1 MGQLQWRL
9 WLVGAAIFLLGNA
22 SGTSSPSHSLLH
34 FRYAMLLEGWPQFVE
49 VTYLDSQPIQRYDS
63 STKRMRPL
71 TPWMN
76 QTLTG
81 VYWNWES
88 GIGTFFLKETFLKK
102 FQKLTVP
109 QKHHNQ
115 STDYLEEPYVDYLDE
130 DSLEEFPNST
140 IPPKHHNQSTDHIL
154 QCIEGCKLTTNGEEI
169 EIHQDAVDGKE
180 KNGGESHD
188 KRFYLNGNCIQWL
201 NRYLSNKPQRK
212 ELPVVKVTHQEV
224 SINNLQAL
232 TCQAYGFYPREISV
246 SWRKDGE
253 IFNQTNSTAYI
264 APNSDGT
271 FYARLNIQINPKKRK
286 LYRCHVE
293 HDSSSKPLD
302 FILQEIGPSAKVTT
316 HVLNVNDTCLNCSV
330 CNFYPEDI
338 EATWKKDGEFRD
350 HEIYRGDTIRNWD
363 GTYCTWISIEINP
376 MEKDRYCCYVAH
388 DGLQEPLCVKE
399 IPNEENL
406 IFILYYTIPV
416 LGILILGIIGIL
428 CYKKCRRHD
437 YRAAAKSDPNSSMD
451 NAEKSPLKETEG
463 IPPLNNTAG
472 EESKGDSPPSQ
483 GIGEKKQPPENHQI
497 SV

>member
-76 QTLTG
+76 QTLTE

-88 GIGTFFLKETFLKK
+88 DIGTFFLKETFLEE
-102 FQKLTVP
+102 FRNSIVS

-115 STDYLEEPYVDYLDE
+115 STDYSEETYMDYLDE
-130 DSLEEFPNST
+130 DSLEFQNS
-140 IPPKHHNQSTDHIL
+140 IVPLKHHNLST
-154 QCIEGCKLTTNGEEI
+154 
-169 EIHQDAVDGKE
+169 
-180 KNGGESHD
+180 
-188 KRFYLNGNCIQWL
+188 
-201 NRYLSNKPQRK
+201 
-212 ELPVVKVTHQEV
+212 ELPVVKVTHQEG

-232 TCQAYGFYPREISV
+232 TCQVYGFYPREISV

-253 IFNQTNSTAYI
+253 IFNQTNSAAHI

-271 FYARLNIQINPKKRK
+271 FYARLSIQINPKKRK

-293 HDSSSKPLD
+293 HVSSSEPLD
-302 FILQEIGPSAKVTT
+302 FVLQETGPSAKVTT
-316 HVLNVNDTCLNCSV
+316 HVLNVNDTRLNCSV

-338 EATWKKDGEFRD
+338 EATWKKDGEFWD

-376 MEKDRYCCYVAH
+376 MEEDRYCCYVGH
-388 DGLQEPLCVKE
+388 DGLKEPLCVKALKLE

-428 CYKKCRRHD
+428 CYKKCRRRD

-451 NAEKSPLKETEG
+451 NPERSPLKETEG

-472 EESKGDSPPSQ
+472 EESKGDFPPSQ
-483 GIGEKKQPPENHQI
+483 GIGEKKQSPENHQI

>member
-76 QTLTG
+76 QTLTE

-88 GIGTFFLKETFLKK
+88 DIGTFFLKETFLEE
-102 FQKLTVP
+102 FRNSIVS

-115 STDYLEEPYVDYLDE
+115 STDYSEETYMDYLDE
-130 DSLEEFPNST
+130 DSLEFQNS
-140 IPPKHHNQSTDHIL
+140 IVPLKHHNLSTDHIL
-154 QCIEGCKLTTNGEEI
+154 QCIEGCKFTTNGEEI

-180 KNGGESHD
+180 IDGGEFHN
-188 KRFYLNGNCIQWL
+188 KRFYLDGNCIQWL

-212 ELPVVKVTHQEV
+212 ELPVVKVTHQEG

-232 TCQAYGFYPREISV
+232 TCQVYGFYPREISV

-253 IFNQTNSTAYI
+253 IFNQTNSAAHI

-271 FYARLNIQINPKKRK
+271 FYARLSIQINPKKRK

-293 HDSSSKPLD
+293 HVSSSEPLD
-302 FILQEIGPSAKVTT
+302 FVLQET
-316 HVLNVNDTCLNCSV
+316 
-330 CNFYPEDI
+330 DI
-338 EATWKKDGEFRD
+338 EATWKKDGEFWD

-376 MEKDRYCCYVAH
+376 MEEDRYCCYVGH
-388 DGLQEPLCVKE
+388 DGLKEPLCVKALKLE

-428 CYKKCRRHD
+428 CYKKCRRRD

-451 NAEKSPLKETEG
+451 NPERSPLKETEG

-472 EESKGDSPPSQ
+472 EESKGDFPPSQ
-483 GIGEKKQPPENHQI
+483 GIGEKKQSPENHQI